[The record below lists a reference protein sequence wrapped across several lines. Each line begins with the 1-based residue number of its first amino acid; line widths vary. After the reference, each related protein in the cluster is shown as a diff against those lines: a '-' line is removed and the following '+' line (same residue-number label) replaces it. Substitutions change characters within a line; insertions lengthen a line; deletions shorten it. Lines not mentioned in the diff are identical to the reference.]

1 MEYTLLEKQKEFI
14 EIPHNEELDVAIYQG
29 GYGSGKTWCG
39 SLLGILLATKYPKSK
54 GLVCAKEYTL
64 LKNTTLVEYLN
75 HLEYLNMIPGKDY
88 KFNKL
93 DHKITFSNG
102 SEILFKDVDDP
113 EKIKSLN
120 IHWVEIEEC
129 SQISDSAFKQLIAR
143 TRKERRPEWDSSFRY
158 RIFGHTNPQPNK
170 GWIWKRFVEEKKP
183 NYRLIQAPTT
193 QNIFLPKHYVEE
205 LKSQYDPEYYRI
217 NVLGE
222 FGDYSSGLVVKGFND
237 LYNVC
242 KLSYNRNLPLH
253 LTCDFNVDPMC
264 WEIAHKDDED
274 VYFIDELCI
283 ENTSTVQAI
292 HEFLRKYPNHRGE
305 IIINGDA
312 SGDYR
317 NAQSEFTNYMIIRNE
332 LEAYGY
338 NPKFHLRPS
347 NPPILSRIQAFNAR
361 VKNVDGENHLFISEK
376 CKWLLH
382 NIYNLSFKEGTS
394 IVDVPTAK
402 MIKNDHDMKFLEHPF
417 DAASYLVEYYFPVVK

>member
-14 EIPHNEELDVAIYQG
+14 EIPHDEELDVAVYQG
-29 GYGSGKTWCG
+29 GFGSGKTWIG
-39 SLLGILLATKYPKSK
+39 SLLGIMLARKYPKSK

-75 HLEYLNMIPGKDY
+75 HLDKMGYLPGKDY

-93 DHKITFSNG
+93 DRKLTFSNG
-102 SEILFKDVDDP
+102 SEILFKDIDDP

-120 IHWVEIEEC
+120 LHWAEIEEC
-129 SQISDSAFKQLIAR
+129 SQVSDSSFKQLLAR
-143 TRKERRPEWDSSFRY
+143 IRKEPRPEWKGFRY
-158 RIFGHTNPQPNK
+158 RVFCHTNPQPNK

-183 NYRLIQAPTT
+183 NFRLITAPTT
-193 QNIFLPKHYVEE
+193 NNIYLPEHYVKE
-205 LKSQYDPEYYRI
+205 LKDSYDPEYYRI

-222 FGDYSSGLVVKGFND
+222 FGNYSSGLVVKGFDD
-237 LYNVC
+237 LDNVA
-242 KLSYNRNLPLH
+242 KLGYNRNLPLH

-264 WEIAHKDDED
+264 WLVAHKDDEN
-274 VYFIDELCI
+274 VYFINEICI
-283 ENTSTVQAI
+283 ENTTTSQAI
-292 HEFLRKYPNHRGE
+292 QEFIRKYPNHRGD

-317 NAQSEFTNYMIIRNE
+317 NAQSEYTNYMIIKRE
-332 LEAYGY
+332 LEAHGY
-338 NPKFHLRPS
+338 KPIFHLRGF

-361 VKNVDGENHLFISEK
+361 VRNVNGECHLFIDEK

-394 IVDVPTAK
+394 IIDVPTAK
-402 MIKNDHDMKFLEHPF
+402 QIKNDRDMKFLEHPF
-417 DAASYLVEYYFPVVK
+417 DAASYLVEYYFPVMK